1 MLYLVDDSDVD
12 DACVHVVG
20 SGMLVLCMFL
30 LPHALFHSV
39 AWIAQM
45 WFGILVSVR
54 LF

>member
-12 DACVHVVG
+12 DACVHVV
-20 SGMLVLCMFL
+20 LVLCMFL
-30 LPHALFHSV
+30 LNHAFFHSV
-39 AWIAQM
+39 AWIARM